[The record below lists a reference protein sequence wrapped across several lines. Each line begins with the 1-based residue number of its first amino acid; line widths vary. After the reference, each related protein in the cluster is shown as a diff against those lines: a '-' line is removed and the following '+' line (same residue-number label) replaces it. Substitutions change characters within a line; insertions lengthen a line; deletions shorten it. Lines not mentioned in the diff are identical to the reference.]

1 MPTIAAILFMVAYNM
16 SEWKKFVATC
26 KTAPKSDIL
35 VLVLTFGLTVIFDL
49 VIAIEV
55 GMVLAA
61 MLFLKRMS
69 DESSVKGW
77 DYIEEGKDAD
87 SIELM
92 NVPKHVRVYE
102 ISGPMFFGAADKLLD
117 ISFKDYTKVLVL
129 RMRAVPS
136 LDATALNSLKSLYK
150 KCEEKDVK
158 LVLSHVNEQPLKV
171 MKKSG
176 FYKSVGAENFCSHIK
191 DALKRAEEL

>member
-1 MPTIAAILFMVAYNM
+1 
-16 SEWKKFVATC
+16 
-26 KTAPKSDIL
+26 
-35 VLVLTFGLTVIFDL
+35 
-49 VIAIEV
+49 
-55 GMVLAA
+55 MVLAA

-136 LDATALNSLKSLYK
+136 LDATALNSLKSLYE